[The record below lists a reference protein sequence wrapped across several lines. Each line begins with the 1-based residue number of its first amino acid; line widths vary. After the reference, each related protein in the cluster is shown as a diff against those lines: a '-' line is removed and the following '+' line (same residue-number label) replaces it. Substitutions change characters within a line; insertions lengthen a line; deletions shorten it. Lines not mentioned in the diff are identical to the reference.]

1 MKNLKKTV
9 SAIMAAA
16 VIFSTAAM
24 PAYAD
29 KLKTENGF
37 VT

>member
-1 MKNLKKTV
+1 MKKFAKAL
-9 SAIMAAA
+9 SAILAAA
-16 VIFSTAAM
+16 VIFGTAAM